1 MSTIYLDEQGS
12 EVKKK
17 GELLI
22 IEKDDKTI
30 AEIPLAQLDRMVIIG
45 NIQITTP
52 ALALL
57 LDNEIPVSFITTY
70 GNYRG
75 KLKPPTHKNI
85 MLRLKQYECYN
96 NKTFRLNHSKE
107 IIRAKLKNGK
117 TFLQKHWRNN
127 PEIEINQEIKGI
139 EAALRRLDNVESI
152 KEIMG
157 LEGMAAKGYFSAF
170 GKLVKKEFKF
180 EKRTRRPPKD
190 PVNALLSLGYTLLYN
205 ELLSA
210 VEAIG
215 FDPYLGFFHEIE
227 YGRPSMAV
235 DMMEEF
241 RFLIEGLALTLIN
254 KEILSLENF
263 IEQDN
268 GGFYLNEKGREEFYH
283 HYEKRITTEVQYPIS
298 SSPLGGEGQ
307 SLPRTCSGGEGKNVN
322 YRRIFCY
329 QVERLARVVKGEVER
344 YIGYETR

>member
-17 GELLI
+17 GELII

-30 AEIPLAQLDRMVIIG
+30 SEIPLAQLDRMVIIG

-57 LDNEIPVSFITTY
+57 FDKEIPVSFITTY

-85 MLRLKQYECYN
+85 KLRLNQYACYN
-96 NKTFRLNHSKE
+96 DSCFRLNYSRE
-107 IIRAKLKNGK
+107 VIRTKLKNGK

-127 PEIEINQEIKGI
+127 PEIDINQEIGEI
-139 EAALRRLDNVESI
+139 EASLKRLDAAESLE
-152 KEIMG
+152 EIRG
-157 LEGMAAKGYFSAF
+157 FEGAAARGYFSAF
-170 GKLVKKEFKF
+170 GRLIKKEFKF
-180 EKRTRRPPKD
+180 EKRTKRPPKD
-190 PVNALLSLGYTLLYN
+190 PVNALLSLGYTLLFN
-205 ELLSA
+205 EILSA

-215 FDPYLGFFHEIE
+215 FDHYLGFLHEIE
-227 YGRPSMAV
+227 YGRPSLAV

-241 RFLIEGLALTLIN
+241 RYLIDGHTLALIN
-254 KEILSLENF
+254 KEILKRENF

-268 GGFYLNEKGREEFYH
+268 GGFYLNEKGREEFYRQ
-283 HYEKRITTEVQYPIS
+283 YEKRITTEVQYQ
-298 SSPLGGEGQ
+298 EM
-307 SLPRTCSGGEGKNVN
+307 SLN
-322 YRRIFCY
+322 YRRVFCY
-329 QVERLARVVKGEVER
+329 QAEKLARVVNGEEER
-344 YIGYETR
+344 YAGYETK